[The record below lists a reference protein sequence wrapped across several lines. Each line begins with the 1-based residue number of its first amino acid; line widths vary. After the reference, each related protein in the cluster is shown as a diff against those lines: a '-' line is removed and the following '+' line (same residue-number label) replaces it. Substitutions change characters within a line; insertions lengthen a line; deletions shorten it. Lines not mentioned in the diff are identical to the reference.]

1 MLKAASDYHEL
12 NAGAH
17 RKPPKILTAPALIWH
32 LAFWTHLPESG
43 GDGKKSRGDPAEIK
57 NLLDGYIL
65 ALCGSLAEKAA
76 NLQLTPCISGVCL
89 LFRGAC
95 HETSR
100 APVDIGGL
108 TPRQDDIFRS
118 TTRAVSLQFTWQ
130 KLDVTIR
137 FEVYTEY
144 FSISTFVELDK
155 TREKT
160 RSGSLYSDIDTLN
173 NNIRLI
179 LGYLGTV
186 GQSAAAGEASAR
198 PDRHE
203 SSSPSAEDLAKEIN
217 NYCFKEFWEAF
228 AKEILSHDSLAAYTQ
243 DEIFQQIFADFR
255 GFIASDQAI
264 KFNDDDFFKG
274 VKPAIWGQRA
284 KSTLLPLIQHRD
296 RSRQTRYECAV
307 NYMLDGRALYM
318 STLGPQIPSIPE
330 DQRIPVE
337 FIVYAHQRYNDTT
350 VVNKWQLGRLVSQIL
365 LLGTLRLA
373 ALKDVKSM
381 HEAGQFLGQLDEYTQ
396 AARDAIATT
405 KAQVRGAKGRAGSIS
420 KRDQSAASSQEEEM
434 DDKLGTA
441 HQKLNTIAGTFL
453 TKTGSGLSY
462 RIERSR
468 YYVKQFEDNV
478 TLLRIRRVEGDQP
491 YDQFIRRRLGSEFD
505 FIDRLGIRYERAV
518 RAMATL
524 DQEYLA
530 IIQNKLVERANKI
543 QTDIHTIQEWG
554 EAILLGILV
563 PYYMAHLLVLIVGER
578 ADSVPMMTVNV
589 WIVFVAIAVARFFK
603 ILKPSI
609 MLPFFLVLSLLVWL
623 LLPLEQNL
631 LDRLHRPS
639 EQEAARSELLATEA
653 KILEEIQQQ
662 GSKAREVQRQL
673 LESQQTLQELA
684 SEGLTLFKDQAQS
697 RKLTP
702 VGPRDSG
709 APQRGA
715 TSPKP

>member
-1 MLKAASDYHEL
+1 
-12 NAGAH
+12 
-17 RKPPKILTAPALIWH
+17 
-32 LAFWTHLPESG
+32 
-43 GDGKKSRGDPAEIK
+43 
-57 NLLDGYIL
+57 
-65 ALCGSLAEKAA
+65 
-76 NLQLTPCISGVCL
+76 
-89 LFRGAC
+89 
-95 HETSR
+95 
-100 APVDIGGL
+100 
-108 TPRQDDIFRS
+108 
-118 TTRAVSLQFTWQ
+118 
-130 KLDVTIR
+130 
-137 FEVYTEY
+137 
-144 FSISTFVELDK
+144 
-155 TREKT
+155 
-160 RSGSLYSDIDTLN
+160 
-173 NNIRLI
+173 
-179 LGYLGTV
+179 
-186 GQSAAAGEASAR
+186 
-198 PDRHE
+198 
-203 SSSPSAEDLAKEIN
+203 
-217 NYCFKEFWEAF
+217 
-228 AKEILSHDSLAAYTQ
+228 
-243 DEIFQQIFADFR
+243 
-255 GFIASDQAI
+255 
-264 KFNDDDFFKG
+264 
-274 VKPAIWGQRA
+274 
-284 KSTLLPLIQHRD
+284 
-296 RSRQTRYECAV
+296 
-307 NYMLDGRALYM
+307 
-318 STLGPQIPSIPE
+318 
-330 DQRIPVE
+330 
-337 FIVYAHQRYNDTT
+337 
-350 VVNKWQLGRLVSQIL
+350 
-365 LLGTLRLA
+365 
-373 ALKDVKSM
+373 
-381 HEAGQFLGQLDEYTQ
+381 
-396 AARDAIATT
+396 
-405 KAQVRGAKGRAGSIS
+405 
-420 KRDQSAASSQEEEM
+420 
-434 DDKLGTA
+434 
-441 HQKLNTIAGTFL
+441 LNTIAGTFL

-673 LESQQTLQELA
+673 LESQQTLEELA